1 MPIVGVLIGFIINGV
16 RVAMLAVLAGS
27 NQKMFEYWHS
37 DKGEIFSIIAVLI
50 FTIFF
55 YFITRQDQAEYRRV
69 K

>member
-1 MPIVGVLIGFIINGV
+1 
-16 RVAMLAVLAGS
+16 MLAVLAGS